1 MRYYRNGTEYE
12 IKKKDDGRFEITAYG
27 RYIAT
32 ENTLDDALT
41 RIKNMQDLEQPMEK
55 LF

>member
-12 IKKKDDGRFEITAYG
+12 IKKTDEGRFEITAYG

-32 ENTLDDALT
+32 ESTLEEALT
-41 RIKNMQDLEQPMEK
+41 KIKNMQDLEQPMEK